1 MAEIDDLSFETD
13 EVVAAESS
21 EDSLFSSL
29 NSIVGF
35 VTDRFKRAEDARLGD
50 EERWLRSYRNYRG
63 IYGPEVQFTSSE
75 KSKVFVKVT
84 KTKTLAAYGQIV
96 DVLFGNNKFPLSVE
110 PSVLPDGVAESVHI
124 NVDPNAGPA
133 QGALAEAFGAELP
146 KPYLIGPDTKL
157 QPGET
162 RTSLMKRL
170 GGLERKLTPVSDK
183 IIEGDGTTPTS
194 VTFHPA
200 MVAAKKMEKKI
211 HDQLNESGASKHL
224 RSMAFEMAL
233 LGTGVMKGPFAVDKE
248 YPNWNEEGDYDP
260 LIKTVPSTNHVSVWN
275 FFPDPESTS
284 MDDAEYVVERHKMS
298 RNQLR
303 ALRGRPYFMDDSIQM
318 AIDKGADYVRKHW
331 EMKMEDDDSHPSE
344 TERWEVLEFWGFV
357 DTDLLE
363 ENGIKIP
370 RELRKL
376 AEVNANIWVCNGEII
391 RCVLNP
397 FKPTRIPYYAVP
409 YEHNPYSFFGVGIA
423 ENMDDTQT
431 LMNGFMRMAIDNAA
445 LSGNLIVEVDETNLV
460 PGQDLT
466 VYPGKIFRRQGGAPG
481 QAIFGTKFPNVSSEN
496 MMLFDKARVLSDE
509 SSGLPSYSYGQTGVQ
524 GTGRTASGISMLM
537 GAASNAIR
545 TVIKNMDD
553 YMLRPIG
560 ESLFAFNMQFDFDPE
575 IRGDL
580 EVRARGTESFMKNE
594 VRSQRLISFL
604 QIASSPVLAPF
615 AKFPYIMREIAAT
628 MDLDVDK
635 VTNNPE
641 EAFRQAILL
650 QQMQQQQQE
659 QAPAQDPTGAGGG
672 NIGTGQAPAPGEQ
685 GFATGGGPNAGTQ
698 QQQQQAQAP
707 QGGGQQIP
715 PELMA
720 MLQQGGGGN
729 A

>member
-21 EDSLFSSL
+21 DDSLFSSL
-29 NSIVGF
+29 NNIVGF
-35 VTDRFKRAEDARLGD
+35 VTDRFKRAEDSRFAD

-133 QGALAEAFGAELP
+133 QGALSEAFGAEP
-146 KPYLIGPDTKL
+146 SKPYLIGPDTKL

-162 RTSLMKRL
+162 RTTLMKRL
-170 GGLERKLTPVSDK
+170 GGIQNKLAPVSDK

-233 LGTGVMKGPFAVDKE
+233 LGTGVMKGPFAIDKE

-260 LIKTVPSTNHVSVWN
+260 LVKTVPATNHVSVWN
-275 FFPDPESTS
+275 FYPDPEATS

-303 ALRGRPYFMDDSIQM
+303 GLRGRPYFIDDSIQK
-318 AIDKGADYVRKHW
+318 AIDIGADYVRKHW

-376 AEVNANIWVCNGEII
+376 AEVNANIWICNGQII

-397 FKPTRIPYYAVP
+397 FKPTRIPYHSVP

-431 LMNGFMRMAIDNAA
+431 LMNGFMRMAVDNAV
-445 LSGNLIVEVDETNLV
+445 LSGNLLIEIDETNLV
-460 PGQDLT
+460 PGQDLS
-466 VYPGKIFRRQGGAPG
+466 VYPGKVFRRQGGAPG
-481 QAIFGTKFPNVSSEN
+481 QGIFGTKFPNVAAEN
-496 MMLFDKARVLSDE
+496 MQLFDKARVLADE
-509 SSGLPSYSYGQTGVQ
+509 STGFPSFAHGQTGVS
-524 GTGRTASGISMLM
+524 GVGRTASGISMLM
-537 GAASNAIR
+537 SAANGSIR
-545 TVIKNMDD
+545 SVVKNVDD
-553 YMLRPIG
+553 YLLAPMGRAF
-560 ESLFAFNMQFDFDPE
+560 FAFNMQFDFDE
-575 IRGDL
+575 GIKGDL
-580 EVRARGTESFMKNE
+580 EVMANGTESLMANE
-594 VRSQRLISFL
+594 VRSQRLMQFL
-604 QIASSPVLAPF
+604 GVVQNPALAPF
-615 AKFPYIMREIAAT
+615 AKMDYIIREIAKS
-628 MDLDVDK
+628 MDLDPNK
-635 VTNNPE
+635 VTNSMQDAAIQAEILKGFQQPAPPPE
-641 EAFRQAILL
+641 AA
-650 QQMQQQQQE
+650 MGGPAPVGQE
-659 QAPAQDPTGAGGG
+659 GPAVPAGAAAQDQTGAGGG
-672 NIGTGQAPAPGEQ
+672 TIGTGVAPAPGEE
-685 GFATGGGPNAGTQ
+685 GFS
-698 QQQQQAQAP
+698 
-707 QGGGQQIP
+707 
-715 PELMA
+715 
-720 MLQQGGGGN
+720 GN
-729 A
+729 VA

>member
-29 NSIVGF
+29 NSITSF
-35 VTDRFKRAEDARLGD
+35 VAERFKRAEDARLMD

-133 QGALAEAFGAELP
+133 QGALAEAFGEEP
-146 KPYLIGPDTKL
+146 TRPYLIGPDTKL
-157 QPGET
+157 EPGET
-162 RTSLMKRL
+162 RTTLMKRL
-170 GGLERKLTPVSDK
+170 GGMQNKLAPVSDK

-248 YPNWNEEGDYDP
+248 YPNWDEEGEYDP

-275 FFPDPESTS
+275 FYPDPEATS

-303 ALRGRPYFMDDSIQM
+303 SLRGRPYFIDDSIEL
-318 AIDKGADYVRKHW
+318 AIDKGPDYVRKHW
-331 EMKMEDDDSHPSE
+331 EMKMEDDDTHPSD

-363 ENGIKIP
+363 ENGIEIP
-370 RELRKL
+370 RALRKL
-376 AEVNANIWVCNGEII
+376 HEVNANIWVVNGEII

-397 FKPTRIPYYAVP
+397 FKPSRIPYYAVP

-423 ENMDDTQT
+423 
-431 LMNGFMRMAIDNAA
+431 GC
-445 LSGNLIVEVDETNLV
+445 
-460 PGQDLT
+460 
-466 VYPGKIFRRQGGAPG
+466 
-481 QAIFGTKFPNVSSEN
+481 
-496 MMLFDKARVLSDE
+496 
-509 SSGLPSYSYGQTGVQ
+509 
-524 GTGRTASGISMLM
+524 
-537 GAASNAIR
+537 
-545 TVIKNMDD
+545 
-553 YMLRPIG
+553 
-560 ESLFAFNMQFDFDPE
+560 
-575 IRGDL
+575 
-580 EVRARGTESFMKNE
+580 
-594 VRSQRLISFL
+594 
-604 QIASSPVLAPF
+604 
-615 AKFPYIMREIAAT
+615 
-628 MDLDVDK
+628 
-635 VTNNPE
+635 
-641 EAFRQAILL
+641 
-650 QQMQQQQQE
+650 
-659 QAPAQDPTGAGGG
+659 
-672 NIGTGQAPAPGEQ
+672 
-685 GFATGGGPNAGTQ
+685 
-698 QQQQQAQAP
+698 
-707 QGGGQQIP
+707 
-715 PELMA
+715 
-720 MLQQGGGGN
+720 
-729 A
+729 